1 MNDYDLRAQQT
12 AHRSLKPKSQGG
24 KGQEVQI
31 ISSIPGAYDPA
42 TGTSSPAVSVV
53 QRGCGIELA
62 YKASEIDGTL
72 IRRGDKKFMLS
83 ALSVLGQPLTLPKVG
98 FRVVYES
105 GEASR
110 IEAVDAFIPA
120 GAVVYSYL
128 QLRGPGT

>member
-42 TGTSSPAVSVV
+42 TGTSGPAVPVV

-62 YKASEIDGTL
+62 YKASEIDGTQVMK
-72 IRRGDKKFMLS
+72 GDKKFMLS
-83 ALSVLGQPLTLPKVG
+83 ALDVFAKPIIRPSVGQRHQMAGKPH
-98 FRVVYES
+98 
-105 GEASR
+105 R
-110 IEAVDAFIPA
+110 IEAVEAIEPA
-120 GAVVYSYL
+120 GTPVFFYL
-128 QLRGPGT
+128 QLRDA